1 MNLNATLIV
10 QMITFLI
17 FVYTAKRWVWPKF
30 IDAMDA
36 RRKQIADGLAAA
48 EAGTRKLEEAKGEI
62 QAVMKQA
69 REQAAEVLATANK
82 RSSEMIEESKGHAR
96 TEGERLVT
104 AARAQIQQEIGQAR
118 EQLRREVATLAV
130 AGAQQILQREI
141 DPKTHAELLERVA
154 KQLN

>member
-17 FVYTAKRWVWPKF
+17 FVYTAKIWVWPKVMG
-30 IDAMDA
+30 ALA
-36 RRKQIADGLAAA
+36 ERTKKIADGLAAA

-69 REQAAEVLATANK
+69 REQAAELLAQANK
-82 RSSEMIEESKGHAR
+82 RSVEMVEESRGQAR
-96 TEGERLVT
+96 VEGERLVT
-104 AARAQIQQEIGQAR
+104 AARAQIQQELGQAR
-118 EQLRREVATLAV
+118 EALRREVAILAV
-130 AGAQQILQREI
+130 AGAKQILEREI

-154 KQLN
+154 KQMN